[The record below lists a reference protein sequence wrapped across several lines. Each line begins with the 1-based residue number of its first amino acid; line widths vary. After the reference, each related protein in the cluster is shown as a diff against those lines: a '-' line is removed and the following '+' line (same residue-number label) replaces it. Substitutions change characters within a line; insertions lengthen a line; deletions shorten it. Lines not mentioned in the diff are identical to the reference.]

1 MTCDGGEDHD
11 LVVLLREQLPD
22 ECDRPIKPAC
32 GYRVGQVEHDGIQYR
47 RAYRIDVI
55 ALDNAGRGVCG
66 CLFHLTGEVG
76 HGIAAQE
83 DHVRRISR
91 FDHAAECLCTT
102 LEPRHQL
109 LLLCVC
115 ELGKAGVL
123 LERFVQLGALVRLA
137 VQHVVV
143 EHEADVL
150 RQITKYARQHVCEA
164 GRRLEQVEVLDDDE
178 LFICHRGIAVNGLGQ
193 HFRCQTL
200 ALKLNKIEIR
210 KGLVHHLLPQL
221 PQIVF
226 LHVAFLARNDVQRGK
241 FAVFQ
246 VADQL

>member
-1 MTCDGGEDHD
+1 M
-11 LVVLLREQLPD
+11 
-22 ECDRPIKPAC
+22 
-32 GYRVGQVEHDGIQYR
+32 
-47 RAYRIDVI
+47 
-55 ALDNAGRGVCG
+55 
-66 CLFHLTGEVG
+66 
-76 HGIAAQE
+76 
-83 DHVRRISR
+83 
-91 FDHAAECLCTT
+91 
-102 LEPRHQL
+102 
-109 LLLCVC
+109 C

-123 LERFVQLGALVRLA
+123 LERFIQLGALVRLA

-150 RQITKYARQHVCEA
+150 RQITKYTRQHVCEA

-200 ALKLNKIEIR
+200 ALELNKIEIR